1 MNELDNILEYFEEF
15 NSGGGC
21 TAEVAQIFID
31 DISYDVIVT
40 DLSGSE
46 SPSYERGMLIGLYK
60 EFDYCNGESAEEWF
74 EYEPENIE
82 QGITKLKE
90 LLKEII
96 K

>member
-1 MNELDNILEYFEEF
+1 MNELNNILEYFEEF

-21 TAEVAQIFID
+21 IAEVAQIFID
-31 DISYDVIVT
+31 NVSYDLIVT

-46 SPSYERGMLIGLYK
+46 SPSYDRGMLIGLYK
-60 EFDYCNGESAEEWF
+60 ELDYFNGEGANQWF
-74 EYEPENIE
+74 EYEPENMD

-90 LLKEII
+90 LLKGIA